1 MDNLTKILNYRDR
14 LTDEYLDACVDE
26 SYTIKQVQELRNRL
40 ADLEEYIEAIQFG
53 E

>member
-14 LTDEYLDACVDE
+14 LMDEYLDACIDE
-26 SYTIKQVQELRNRL
+26 SYSVKELHELRDRVAYLN
-40 ADLEEYIEAIQFG
+40 DYIEVIQFG